1 MIQSL
6 ARRDDIAELT
16 AGYGL
21 VIVDECHHVPA
32 VTFERAVR
40 DIPVR
45 RWLGLTATPYRRDGL
60 QAMTAMH
67 CGPVR
72 HHMAPHAQSALRSLD
87 LIVHH
92 TDHDAP
98 EGQHIQT
105 IFRDLVDNQTRTRAI
120 CNDIHTA
127 VNAGRNCLVLTRWTD
142 HLNAIADTLTAKNL
156 TPLVLHGQ
164 MGTKARKAVT
174 DQLAQPE
181 AGHGML
187 LAATASL
194 LGEGFDCPP
203 LDTLF
208 LAFPIS
214 FKGSVVQYVGR
225 ILRPTDT
232 KTRVEVH
239 DYVDILIPTLV
250 RMHNQRRTAYT
261 ALGFQHVTT
270 KPAPAD

>member
-1 MIQSL
+1 M
-6 ARRDDIAELT
+6 
-16 AGYGL
+16 
-21 VIVDECHHVPA
+21 
-32 VTFERAVR
+32 
-40 DIPVR
+40 
-45 RWLGLTATPYRRDGL
+45 
-60 QAMTAMH
+60 
-67 CGPVR
+67 
-72 HHMAPHAQSALRSLD
+72 
-87 LIVHH
+87 
-92 TDHDAP
+92 
-98 EGQHIQT
+98 
-105 IFRDLVDNQTRTRAI
+105 
-120 CNDIHTA
+120 
-127 VNAGRNCLVLTRWTD
+127 LTRWTD
-142 HLNAIADTLTAKNL
+142 HLNAIAETLTAKQL

-174 DQLAQPE
+174 DQLAQP
-181 AGHGML
+181 APSDGML

-239 DYVDILIPTLV
+239 DYVDILIPVLV

-261 ALGFQHVTT
+261 HTRLR
-270 KPAPAD
+270 PAATPTAIRSIRSASHASAAVAVYGAADGSMAGGEQTVAFLLDRGRLERIDAQNLAAMADTLLDRARRHGLSRARSDRCRRRLRSRLRRIPDGGRVAPSSAKGCARRVERADT

>member
-1 MIQSL
+1 
-6 ARRDDIAELT
+6 
-16 AGYGL
+16 

-40 DIPVR
+40 EMPVR
-45 RWLGLTATPYRRDGL
+45 RWVGLTATPYRRDGL
-60 QAMTAMH
+60 QAMTTMQ

-92 TDHDAP
+92 TDHDAA

-105 IFRDLVDNQTRTRAI
+105 IFRDLVEDDTRTRGI
-120 CNDIHTA
+120 CDDIHDA
-127 VNAGRNCLVLTRWTD
+127 VTSGRNCLVLTRWTE
-142 HLNAIADTLTAKNL
+142 HLNAIVQILAENL
-156 TPLVLHGQ
+156 EPLVLHGQ
-164 MGTKARKAVT
+164 MGTKARTAIT
-174 DQLAQPE
+174 DQLAHPRTD
-181 AGHGML
+181 GGML
-187 LAATASL
+187 LASTASL

-208 LAFPIS
+208 LAFPIR

-225 ILRPTDT
+225 ILRPTDS
-232 KTRVEVH
+232 KIRVEVH

-250 RMHNQRRTAYT
+250 RMHNERPTAY
-261 ALGFQHVTT
+261 ASLGFEHIAT
-270 KPAPAD
+270 KPAPAPASPRPNP